1 MSEADREFASDCWG
15 RLNDVAD
22 VGPVVTTLDTLPEGF
37 RTARRTMIRHL
48 GLHASSH
55 VLEAGSGPG
64 TALPDLTEVV
74 GRDGR
79 ITGIDP
85 TRALVEI
92 ARIRATDAGVTH
104 VSYAV
109 GDIRQIDL
117 PDQSVD
123 AAFCDKILTH
133 VSPIPRAIAELTRV
147 TRAGGRVGTVEWY
160 AQGMIVSADGPL
172 TGRILDGS
180 APLAALNPSAP
191 LELEH
196 LLASSG
202 LRDIVAGSVV
212 AESHRY
218 LPSLKTMLVRR
229 AEQAVELRAIGDSD
243 AATWLRELES
253 RDAAG
258 RFYWA
263 AIVRWA
269 AGTNRQDAV
278 SGS

>member
-1 MSEADREFASDCWG
+1 MGEADREFASDCWG
-15 RLNDVAD
+15 RLNDVPD
-22 VGPVVTTLDTLPEGF
+22 VSPVVTTLDTLPEGF
-37 RTARRTMIRHL
+37 RTARRSMIRHL
-48 GLHASSH
+48 GLHAASH

-64 TALPDLTEVV
+64 TALPDLAEVI

-79 ITGIDP
+79 IIGIDP

-92 ARIRATDAGVTH
+92 ARARAAEAGVLH
-104 VSYAV
+104 VSYSV

-117 PDQSVD
+117 PDHSVD

-133 VSPIPRAIAELTRV
+133 VSPIPRAVAELARV
-147 TRAGGRVGTVEWY
+147 TRPGGRVGTVEWY
-160 AQGMIVSADGPL
+160 AQGMIIAADLPL
-172 TGRILDGS
+172 TRRILDGS

-202 LRDIVAGSVV
+202 LVEIAAGSVV

-229 AEQAVELRAIGDSD
+229 AEQALELRAIAEADG
-243 AATWLRELES
+243 AAWLRELES
-253 RDAAG
+253 RDADG

-269 AGTNRQDAV
+269 VGTK
-278 SGS
+278 